1 MKISEILSRVENLKP
16 NDFDESQKIAW
27 LSTLDLQIKTEIID
41 TYEGAESIEFS
52 GYDENTSKE
61 TQLLVSAPYDEMYEY
76 YLCAKINYYNGEI
89 KKYNTDMTMFNNVFS
104 QFRAHYART
113 HKSKGVSKI
122 SYF

>member
-27 LSTLDLQIKTEIID
+27 LSTLDSQIKTEVID

-76 YLCAKINYYNGEI
+76 YLCAKIDYYNGEFS
-89 KKYNTDMTMFNNVFS
+89 KYNTNMTLFNNVFS
-104 QFRAHYART
+104 NFKAHYART